1 VETVLTQGFLAETL
15 RLMQKDANNNILH
28 NYQRDVLLTGI
39 RASGRVCTLLQEEVG
54 IEQLLRSHI
63 SEGNSNSCLAN
74 QIFLIA

>member
-1 VETVLTQGFLAETL
+1 VETVLTQGFLEETL

-39 RASGRVCTLLQEEVG
+39 KASGRVCTLLQEEVG

-63 SEGNSNSCLAN
+63 SEGNSKSCLAN